1 MINVIKRDFV
11 PVSFVQY
18 HAWLVEENLEKF
30 DLLKRNSIKEYEQ
43 WRKLQ
48 QQLLHC
54 SVGINLSGDSVV
66 DLIGVLGFNCF
77 SK

>member
-1 MINVIKRDFV
+1 MTCRRESRGNWFIEGKLAN
-11 PVSFVQY
+11 
-18 HAWLVEENLEKF
+18 EN
-30 DLLKRNSIKEYEQ
+30 EQ

-54 SVGINLSGDSVV
+54 SVGINLLDDSEI
-66 DLIGVLGFNCF
+66 DLMGFNCP